1 MKSLREGDEKGL
13 ASRKEQGGEGK
24 KQRGRKGNN
33 SEKVCRQFFFIK
45 GQQGR
50 EKFALLLP
58 AAPESRKRS
67 KKTSLLLLLLLLRH
81 LCSSSPSLFLL
92 AHFSR
97 PLLSL
102 QTFPCCP
109 RYNTSAVVQ
118 NEVREGGERD
128 PDFAKSERNS
138 REGRGESR
146 KTILLRAR
154 KTISRRV
161 SIFFLCLL
169 FWEGL
174 VMVAAPIR
182 QPGSSRSGVRRNE
195 RLVTHYKSE
204 GENAEV

>member
-1 MKSLREGDEKGL
+1 MKRALLPERSRE
-13 ASRKEQGGEGK
+13 
-24 KQRGRKGNN
+24 
-33 SEKVCRQFFFIK
+33 EKV
-45 GQQGR
+45 
-50 EKFALLLP
+50 
-58 AAPESRKRS
+58 RS
-67 KKTSLLLLLLLLRH
+67 KEEGRVTTPKKFVANFSSYKANKGGRSLLCFCRLRQN
-81 LCSSSPSLFLL
+81 LAKEAKKPLSSSSSSFSVTSAPLPHLFFASPLFATSSL
-92 AHFSR
+92 AADFS
-97 PLLSL
+97 L
-102 QTFPCCP
+102 CP

-182 QPGSSRSGVRRNE
+182 QPGSSRSGVWRNE